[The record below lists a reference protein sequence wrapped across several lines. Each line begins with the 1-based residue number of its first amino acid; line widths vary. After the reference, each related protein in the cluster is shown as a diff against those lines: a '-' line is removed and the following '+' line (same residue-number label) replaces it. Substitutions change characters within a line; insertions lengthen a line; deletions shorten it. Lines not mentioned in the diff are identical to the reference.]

1 MPFAFTF
8 AMPPAGSASRH
19 ARSDDAFTGSALEEA
34 RDSLTYWHERHA
46 RLPRH
51 RLTQRREA
59 RAMIVRWDERVRQ
72 AEVERFGA
80 GPGGR
85 LMAAF
90 QGGGAGGAAII
101 ITRVAAGFL
110 ARLVPAKVVLAAFA
124 VAIGLTLVACGLF
137 ALVAIQLFA
146 E

>member
-8 AMPPAGSASRH
+8 AMPRAGSATAD
-19 ARSDDAFTGSALEEA
+19 ARADESFAGPALEDA

-90 QGGGAGGAAII
+90 QGGGIGGAAII

-110 ARLVPAKVVLAAFA
+110 ARLVPAKVVLAAVA

-137 ALVAIQLFA
+137 ALVALQLFGG
-146 E
+146 